1 MVDPLPHSNHR
12 SGQAGLPEWVARLP
26 CTTYAGD
33 MSPSSKTIS
42 SRGGVA
48 VPLRSVQGES
58 GLRGLAQ
65 VLAAPLPDVAE
76 HFSNLLSAYLPH
88 SALLILDIDD
98 VRQPKKQYG
107 DDDVVAHAVISELD
121 AVRTVATVNTVW
133 RESVPIAGGVRPVLA
148 ALAGTGALLLLT
160 NPGKSQVDALVLD
173 LWQIL
178 ALRIHQHASEA
189 SLSYL
194 MESRA
199 ASSVR
204 TEAITE
210 LADRQTTT
218 LESLLAV
225 LRGASL
231 GDRAAR
237 QNATDLAAAA
247 LVHLRTETQRVLT
260 FTQEPV
266 SSAFERLQD
275 DLRPLVRYC
284 DIDLQFVEPPV
295 DGRALPSEIAHGAR
309 AVVHGAVLALAAQPD
324 ISRVRVQWG
333 CDGKNLL
340 INVRDDGPGK
350 LTAES
355 VQLDSLRRRVV
366 ALNGQLSL
374 VGTEGWGT
382 EMAVVMP
389 LDPPPMREEDA
400 SLQDLGRRE
409 LEVLECLAGGLR
421 NRAIAGRLGISE
433 NTVKFHVSRIFG
445 KLGVSSRS
453 EAAALALQRRIPQ
466 VRR

>member
-1 MVDPLPHSNHR
+1 
-12 SGQAGLPEWVARLP
+12 
-26 CTTYAGD
+26 
-33 MSPSSKTIS
+33 MSLSSKTIS
-42 SRGGVA
+42 SPDRA
-48 VPLRSVQGES
+48 VVPVRNIHEKSV
-58 GLRGLAQ
+58 LRGLAQ

-76 HFSNLLSAYLPH
+76 HFSKLLAAYLPH
-88 SALLILDIDD
+88 SALLIFDIDD

-107 DDDVVAHAVISELD
+107 DNAVVAHTVISELD
-121 AVRTVATVNTVW
+121 AVRAVAAVNTVW
-133 RESVPIAGGVRPVLA
+133 RDTVPIAGGTRPVLA

-160 NPGKSQVDALVLD
+160 DPGTAQVDTLVLD

-178 ALRIHQHASEA
+178 ALRIQQRASEA

-204 TEAITE
+204 SEAVTE

-225 LRGASL
+225 LRGTSL

-237 QNATDLAAAA
+237 QNATDMAATA
-247 LVHLRTETQRVLT
+247 LVQLRTETRRVLT
-260 FTQEPV
+260 FTEEPV
-266 SSAFERLQD
+266 SSAFERLRE

-284 DIDLQFVEPPV
+284 DIDVQFVEPPV

-324 ISRVRVQWG
+324 IGRVRVQWG

-355 VQLDSLRRRVV
+355 VQLDSLRQRVV
-366 ALNGQLSL
+366 ALNGHLSL

-400 SLQDLGRRE
+400 SFQDLGRRE
-409 LEVLECLAGGLR
+409 LEVLECLAAGLR
-421 NRAIAGRLGISE
+421 NRVIAGRLGISE
-433 NTVKFHVSRIFG
+433 NTVKFHVSRIFR

-453 EAAALALQRRIPQ
+453 EAAALALQSRIPQ
-466 VRR
+466 MRR